1 MSTNVPRGEA
11 RRDAILRAALAV
23 IGERGLGEVTHRAVA
38 ERAGVP
44 LAATTYWFASKD
56 ELLGEA
62 LLLAAREETA
72 RLERLV
78 LDLAPQELDVA
89 EWATAV
95 AAVLGGDLE
104 DDPVKHVAFTELVM
118 ESTRR
123 PALREEVERWDRA
136 HISLAELGLRATGS
150 PDPPGD
156 ARLVVAAITGL
167 LLGQLAHPR
176 PDFEETI
183 FRPALERLFTRL
195 TAPEQ
200 APADTASAPA

>member
-11 RRDAILRAALAV
+11 RRAAILRAALAV

-62 LLLAAREETA
+62 LLLAAREETE

-89 EWATAV
+89 DWARAV
-95 AAVLGGDLE
+95 AAVLAGDLE
-104 DDPVKHVAFTELVM
+104 DDPAKHIAFTELVM

-123 PALREEVERWDRA
+123 PALREEVVRWDRA
-136 HISLAELGLRATGS
+136 HLSLAELGLRATGS
-150 PDPPGD
+150 PDPRGD
-156 ARLVVAAITGL
+156 ARLVVAAISGL
-167 LLGQLAHPR
+167 MLGQLAHPR
-176 PDFEETI
+176 PDFEEAI
-183 FRPALERLFTRL
+183 FRPALERLFARL
-195 TAPEQ
+195 TAPDGALAGEPSG
-200 APADTASAPA
+200 A